1 MSELLTSLGA
11 ALLLSQEELSRL
23 IRSAPYRYKTYQIPK
38 RKAGEFRTIAQP
50 AKEVK
55 VLQYWVMKHV
65 LNQFSIHPAAT
76 GYRNGLNIADNARR
90 HLNSRFLLKLDF
102 KNFFPSIKSVDFRL
116 YIAKHAPQQFTNVE
130 VEALSRII
138 FWNPQRTND
147 MCLSIGAP
155 SSPLISNILLRDFDD
170 SVANFCSGLEV
181 SYTRY
186 ADDLSFSAN
195 VSEKLRQVEEMV
207 NRISEGLESP
217 KLTLNRE
224 KTVRVSKKRS
234 RRVTGLV
241 LTNDASVSLG
251 RDHKRRIRASVHHF
265 LTGRL
270 TGEQCTQLRGML
282 AYVKS
287 VEPGFLSRLRKRYG
301 ADVIRKI
308 LTVNRNGPE
317 HL

>member
-1 MSELLTSLGA
+1 MPELLTNLGA

-23 IRSAPYRYKTYQIPK
+23 IRSAPHRYKTYQIPK
-38 RKAGEFRTIAQP
+38 RKPGQFRTIAQP
-50 AKEVK
+50 AREVK
-55 VLQYWVMKHV
+55 ALQYWVMKHV

-76 GYRNGLNIADNARR
+76 GYRSGLNIADNARR
-90 HLNSRFLLKLDF
+90 HANSRFLLKLDF
-102 KNFFPSIKSVDFRL
+102 ENFFPSIKSTDFRL
-116 YIAKHAPQQFTNVE
+116 YIERHAPQFTRGE
-130 VEALSRII
+130 VEALSQIL
-138 FWNPQRTND
+138 FWNPRHTND

-155 SSPLISNILLRDFDD
+155 SSPLMSNILLRDFDD
-170 SVANFCSGLEV
+170 RVASFCSELEV

-207 NRISEGLESP
+207 KRVSEGLESP
-217 KLTLNRE
+217 KLTLNRD
-224 KTVRVSKKRS
+224 KTVRASKKRS

-241 LTNDASVSLG
+241 LTNDARVSLG

-270 TGEQCTQLRGML
+270 TRDQCTELRGML

-287 VEPGFLSRLRKRYG
+287 VEPGLLSRLRKRYG

-308 LTVNRNGPE
+308 LTVN
-317 HL
+317 